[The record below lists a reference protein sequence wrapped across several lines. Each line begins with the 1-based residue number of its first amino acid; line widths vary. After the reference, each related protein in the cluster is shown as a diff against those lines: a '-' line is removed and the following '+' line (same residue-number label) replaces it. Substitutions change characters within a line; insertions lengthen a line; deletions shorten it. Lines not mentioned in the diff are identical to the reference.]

1 MNKNKNENAI
11 PPIALKIA
19 IVETRPIF
27 RRGLAGVF
35 TESWE
40 SAALIEAGSVEELTS
55 LPGDQGP
62 AIILIGLESEKDRN
76 SIQQIAGLNVKYPS
90 AKIIIYDYRDDLK
103 MIPRLLN
110 LGVFG
115 YLVADFDV
123 SELRLCLNTIL
134 QGKKYISNEI
144 VWEYLN
150 HESEVINHAKAR
162 LSKTEEVVAAYL
174 TQGMSVTRIA
184 ETMNRQI
191 STISTIKAKIFKK
204 MRVANVLE
212 LKDRLQKDPSPV
224 PAASV

>member
-27 RRGLAGVF
+27 RKGLATVF

-40 SAALIEAGSVEELTS
+40 GSSLVEAGSIEELTS
-55 LPGDQGP
+55 LTGGQDPG
-62 AIILIGLESEKDRN
+62 IILIGLERERDKSRV
-76 SIQQIAGLNVKYPS
+76 QQIAELNIEYPS
-90 AKIIIYDYRDDLK
+90 ARIIIYGYRDDLK

-134 QGKKYISNEI
+134 CGKKYISNEI

-150 HESEVINHAKAR
+150 HESEVINHAKNR
-162 LSKTEEVVAAYL
+162 LSKNEEIVAGYL

-184 ETMNRQI
+184 ETMNRRI

-204 MRVANVLE
+204 LKVTNVLE
-212 LKDRLQKDPSPV
+212 LKDRLQRDSLPV
-224 PAASV
+224 SASA

>member
-1 MNKNKNENAI
+1 MNKNNNKNAI

-40 SAALIEAGSVEELTS
+40 GAALIEAGSVDELTS
-55 LPGDQGP
+55 LTGDQGP
-62 AIILIGLESEKDRN
+62 GIVLIGLESEKDK
-76 SIQQIAGLNVKYPS
+76 SSVQQIAALNMEYPS
-90 AKIIIYDYRDDLK
+90 AKIIIYDYRDDLR

-123 SELRLCLNTIL
+123 SELRLCLDTIL
-134 QGKKYISNEI
+134 RGKKYISNEI

-191 STISTIKAKIFKK
+191 STISTIKAKVFKK
-204 MRVANVLE
+204 LKVANVLE
-212 LKDRLQKDPSPV
+212 LKDRLLKEWMPV
-224 PAASV
+224 PVSA

>member
-1 MNKNKNENAI
+1 MNKNKNKDAI
-11 PPIALKIA
+11 PPIAFKIA

-35 TESWE
+35 TENWE
-40 SAALIEAGSVEELTS
+40 GASLMEAGSAGELTS
-55 LPGDQGP
+55 LAAGRNPDL
-62 AIILIGLESEKDRN
+62 ILIGLECDKDKGTL
-76 SIQQIAGLNVKYPS
+76 QQIAELNLEYPS

-110 LGVFG
+110 MGVFG

-123 SELRLCLNTIL
+123 SELRHCLNTIL

-144 VWEYLN
+144 VWEYFN
-150 HESEVINHAKAR
+150 HESEVISHSKAK

-184 ETMNRQI
+184 EAMNRQI
-191 STISTIKAKIFKK
+191 STISTLKSKVFKK
-204 MRVANVLE
+204 LKVSNVLE
-212 LKDRLQKDPSPV
+212 LKDRLQKDL
-224 PAASV
+224 PAIQVSA

>member
-40 SAALIEAGSVEELTS
+40 SATLIEAGSVEELTS
-55 LPGDQGP
+55 VAGDQGP
-62 AIILIGLESEKDRN
+62 GIILIGLENEKDKS
-76 SIQQIAGLNVKYPS
+76 SIQQIAGLNMEYPS

-150 HESEVINHAKAR
+150 HESEVINHTKAR

-184 ETMNRQI
+184 ETMSRQI
-191 STISTIKAKIFKK
+191 STISTIKAKVFKK
-204 MRVANVLE
+204 LKVANVLE
-212 LKDRLQKDPSPV
+212 LKDRLQKNSSPV
-224 PAASV
+224 PASA